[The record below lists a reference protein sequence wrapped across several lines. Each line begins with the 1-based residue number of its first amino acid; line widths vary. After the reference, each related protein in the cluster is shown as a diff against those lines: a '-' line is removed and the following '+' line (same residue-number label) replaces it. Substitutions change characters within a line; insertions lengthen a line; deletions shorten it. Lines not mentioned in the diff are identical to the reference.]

1 MICMSFKTVVYP
13 VGLVWF
19 KIPWISRTVAGPWP
33 HKTRRISSSA
43 SVGRLED
50 LRMGK
55 YYYEVIRSVNEFL
68 RSQVAK
74 IEVADI
80 PGAYGDLAQSLTERI
95 AAAAT
100 AKTK

>member
-1 MICMSFKTVVYP
+1 
-13 VGLVWF
+13 
-19 KIPWISRTVAGPWP
+19 
-33 HKTRRISSSA
+33 
-43 SVGRLED
+43 
-50 LRMGK
+50 MGK